1 MSSLKEYPKS
11 QRPTILLFSEA
22 NCLAVYLVEDLLANH
37 CLIRVFTKD
46 IKSWKTKT
54 EHIQIKDFVVFEK
67 RIAYRKIKEAKDAGD
82 GDYALFVNIENIN
95 TAIDYSVKNQIK
107 TFVILPYRN
116 ISDFDSRLELPDT
129 LGLVFV
135 GDLIGPRIDLVDSSL
150 IAKILIGVYKNKKLS
165 LSGKETL
172 YPVYV
177 GDVSRLITKWLF
189 SFGPYGEAISALS
202 QEVPVLKIAN
212 DFSRYIKGTDMR
224 VSDLSVEISD
234 RGGVNITIPQWAKRT
249 NIKTDLDNI
258 IKATV
263 EWFLK
268 QGRNNIEIEKTNKRP
283 PPLKKAALVLFILTF
298 VLIFPALILLA
309 SLFSLN
315 QAKRF
320 VERGSIGTAKRF
332 LEMSVTTSQL
342 AEGQSILYSKV
353 PLIGNIYTQG
363 VSVARTLNDVSSMGI
378 EGAFLLNEGSVL
390 VKNVFEGNDFDALNY
405 SKKLVLRFNSIYESL
420 AFLEGELNAA
430 NGYWE
435 KLVSNTIRSYG
446 LNDIGEIKNLILSAK
461 IVFDRLPDILGVESK
476 KTYLVLLQNNMELRP
491 TGGFIGSFALV
502 TVDKGK
508 ISDITIQDVY
518 SADGQLKGYIKPPDP
533 IRDYLNEANWF
544 LRDSNWDPDFPTSAS
559 RAEWFLDKEIDV
571 SVDGVISVD
580 LEPVKDLLGVYGPL
594 LLSDYNVTLDE
605 NNFYEKTQAE
615 AEKEFFPGSYR
626 KSGFLTAV
634 SRDLTGKLA
643 NLNDEKS
650 LNLLKIFYENLN
662 QKHIQIFLHDKKVQS
677 VISDLGWDGSV
688 NHPNCNGNCYS
699 DWFGLVE
706 ANLGVNKSNYYV
718 KRSHSL
724 AVLLQDDMI
733 VKKSFI
739 TKYNNRANPE
749 LGPKAI
755 YKTYTRLLVSP
766 DAEIGGVYLVNG
778 ESKEALL
785 FDTELVSGRKE
796 IGFIMEIPPGSER
809 LLYMDW
815 TNRTGL
821 SKDSEGQYGIL
832 WRKQSGVGD
841 DPIQINFNFG
851 LVGDYRL
858 EQDRS
863 LTFSGQDGY
872 NALLSRDVVSRIF
885 W

>member
-37 CLIRVFTKD
+37 CLIKVFAED
-46 IKSWKTKT
+46 VKSWATKT
-54 EHIQIKDFVVFEK
+54 EHLQTKDFVVFEK
-67 RIAYRKIKEAKDAGD
+67 RIVHRKIKEAKDAGG
-82 GDYALFVNIENIN
+82 GDYALFVNFENTNI
-95 TAIDYSVKNQIK
+95 AIDYSVKTQIK
-107 TFVILPYRN
+107 TLVILPYRN

-135 GDLIGPRIDLVDSSL
+135 GDLIGPRIDLVDSNP

-189 SFGPYGEAISALS
+189 SFGPYGEATSTLS
-202 QEVPVLKIAN
+202 QEIPALKIAN
-212 DFSRYIKGTDMR
+212 DFSRYMQGTDMR
-224 VSDLSVEISD
+224 VSGLSEEIPD
-234 RGGVNITIPQWAKRT
+234 GGGGNTTISRWAKRI
-249 NIKTDLDNI
+249 NIKTDLDKI

-268 QGRNNIEIEKTNKRP
+268 QGKNNIEIKKTNKRF
-283 PPLKKAALVLFILTF
+283 PPLKKTALALFILTF
-298 VLIFPALILLA
+298 MLIFPVLISLT
-309 SLFSLN
+309 SLFSLY

-320 VERGSIGTAKRF
+320 VGGGSISTAKRF
-332 LEMSVTTSQL
+332 LEMSATTSQL
-342 AEGQSILYSKV
+342 AEGQFIFYSKI
-353 PLIGNIYTQG
+353 PLMGKMYTPG
-363 VSVARTLNDVSSMGI
+363 VNVARMLNSISSMGK
-378 EGAFLLNEGSVL
+378 ESALLLNEGSIL
-390 VKNVFEGNDFDALNY
+390 VKNVFEGNDFDVFSY
-405 SKKLVLRFNSIYESL
+405 SKKLVLRLNSIYESL
-420 AFLEGELNAA
+420 AFLEGEMNAA

-435 KLVSNTIRSYG
+435 KLASNKIRSYG
-446 LNDIGEIKNLILSAK
+446 LNDFGGIKNLILSAK
-461 IVFDRLPDILGVESK
+461 IVLDRLPDILGAESK

-502 TVDKGK
+502 TLDKGK

-580 LEPVKDLLGVYGPL
+580 LEPVKDFLGVYGPL

-626 KSGFLTAV
+626 KSGFLTAI

-643 NLNDEKS
+643 NLNEEKS

-688 NHPNCNGNCYS
+688 NHPECSGNCFS

-706 ANLGVNKSNYYV
+706 ANLGVNKSNYYI
-718 KRSHSL
+718 KRSYSL
-724 AVLLQDDMI
+724 AVLLQEGMI

-739 TKYNNRANPE
+739 AKYNNRANPE

-851 LVGDYRL
+851 SVGDYRL

-863 LTFSGQDGY
+863 LTFGGQDGY